1 MGQIARLE
9 RVPRPLL
16 LRVLHPLER
25 HVLHCEQAVVRTAE
39 VPVPDTHSAQE
50 RSNQIKRKH
59 LLHAHP
65 AKESPL
71 TPRVATGRGQ

>member
-1 MGQIARLE
+1 MGQIAGLE

-16 LRVLHPLER
+16 LRQLHPLER
-25 HVLHCEQAVVRTAE
+25 HVLHCEQAAVRTAE
-39 VPVPDTHSAQE
+39 VQVPDTHLAQE

-59 LLHAHP
+59 LFDTHS

-71 TPRVATGRGQ
+71 ASRPAIGKP